1 MNKLT
6 PAEVTKFSINF
17 NDSRSMLSQP
27 MLVLF
32 NQEETLD
39 EIWTYIN
46 SPYSKLF
53 SVFPGY
59 LVVFHCTEGNK
70 SLVIDHMYHIGTDSD
85 TIIELIKMIAE

>member
-6 PAEVTKFSINF
+6 PAEVTKFSIDF
-17 NDSRSMLSQP
+17 NGLK
-27 MLVLF
+27 LVLC
-32 NQEETLD
+32 NQERTLN